1 MQDLEYSHMHTHAC
15 YGGTNLLTYGLLL
28 AGSAPAEPRDT
39 PVEFTLK
46 LSHSKYT
53 WEWHQRQRRKQ
64 EKQWQSQ
71 PDVKKVLDAEA
82 QQVCALRVKF
92 EVGGDGVS
100 VH

>member
-1 MQDLEYSHMHTHAC
+1 
-15 YGGTNLLTYGLLL
+15 LLL

-46 LSHSKYT
+46 LSHSKYM
-53 WEWHQRQRRKQ
+53 WECHQRQQRKQ

-82 QQVCALRVKF
+82 QQVCALRVRF
-92 EVGGDGVS
+92 EVGCEGVS

>member
-1 MQDLEYSHMHTHAC
+1 MQDLEYSHMHTHAYYC
-15 YGGTNLLTYGLLL
+15 GTNLLTYGLLL

-46 LSHSKYT
+46 LSHSKYM
-53 WEWHQRQRRKQ
+53 WECHQRQQRKQ

-82 QQVCALRVKF
+82 QQVCALRVRF
-92 EVGGDGVS
+92 EVGCEGVS